1 MATEKKPFQLSKK
14 VNNAIY
20 GYGAAIVIIGALMK
34 ITYYSPT
41 WFPEIAN
48 TMLTVG
54 LVIEALIFAYSA
66 IDPSLQKEDYEWER
80 VYPIL
85 ANKKGKVSGPA
96 GSTSPQELMSKNIE
110 QMFEKYKLDEE
121 VVKGLSQSIRDFE
134 SSAKSGAD
142 SAAELAKINK
152 EFANNANELTKQM
165 AALSTN
171 LETLNNVYGGVLNAM
186 NRK

>member
-1 MATEKKPFQLSKK
+1 MGLQLSKK
-14 VNNAIY
+14 VSNAIY
-20 GYGAAIVIIGALMK
+20 GYGAAVVIIGALMK
-34 ITYYSPT
+34 ITYFSPT
-41 WFPEIAN
+41 WWPSAAN
-48 TMLTVG
+48 TMLTIG
-54 LVIEALIFAYSA
+54 LVLEALIFAYSA
-66 IDPSLQKEDYEWER
+66 IDPSLAKEDYEWER

-85 ANKKGKVSGPA
+85 AGKKGKGGA
-96 GSTSPQELMSKNIE
+96 QDTTSPQELMSKNIE
-110 QMFEKYKLDEE
+110 EMFRKYKLDEN

-142 SAAELAKINK
+142 SASELAKINK

-165 AALSTN
+165 AALSSN